1 MSPDYKA
8 IDFVGMYADRVKEE
22 EEFDQVDD
30 MLRAAAV
37 LTVKADQVLDSIIPE
52 NGDE

>member
-1 MSPDYKA
+1 MVNGKYTG
-8 IDFVGMYADRVKEE
+8 IDFVGMYAERVKEE

-37 LTVKADQVLDSIIPE
+37 LVVKADEVLDE
-52 NGDE
+52 LTDDG